1 MQSLLHMGHKK
12 WPPRPRAPASAQ
24 GEIPTI
30 MELPAPWGPKPYI
43 KDEDSGYKPAKYPSD
58 SSPLLDGPC
67 AAA

>member
-1 MQSLLHMGHKK
+1 
-12 WPPRPRAPASAQ
+12 
-24 GEIPTI
+24 
-30 MELPAPWGPKPYI
+30 MELPAPWGPKPYV